1 MMVAIT
7 FSENFLSSR
16 HWFPFGNVISAL
28 SLISTTITTIQ
39 RTEAYVDDDKL
50 EVVAPATVKHGS
62 PHLRDAAE
70 EFGVDCYAILLLLLQ
85 LQMLVC
91 FETCRQR
98 CSLRDKC
105 AHYRRF
111 ETLKIRFLTDIC
123 ERWAAAKQTT
133 DMHSFVGDLHDR
145 I

>member
-1 MMVAIT
+1 M
-7 FSENFLSSR
+7 
-16 HWFPFGNVISAL
+16 
-28 SLISTTITTIQ
+28 Q

-91 FETCRQR
+91 FAGLQATMFVAGQV
-98 CSLRDKC
+98 CSL
-105 AHYRRF
+105 
-111 ETLKIRFLTDIC
+111 
-123 ERWAAAKQTT
+123 
-133 DMHSFVGDLHDR
+133 
-145 I
+145 